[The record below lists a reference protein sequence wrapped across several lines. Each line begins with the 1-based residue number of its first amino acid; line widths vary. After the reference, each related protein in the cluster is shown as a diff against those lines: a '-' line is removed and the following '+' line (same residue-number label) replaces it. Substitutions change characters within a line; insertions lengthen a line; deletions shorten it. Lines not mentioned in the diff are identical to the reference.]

1 MSCSEV
7 LCTRLDCQEVA
18 AWKQGH
24 KHKCEVLK
32 RKKSVFLK
40 SFEVIDDAS
49 NSVYADRLKRHG
61 ITLGNLLDDRVLD
74 ISYST
79 DSPCEST
86 DCEIVFGDP
95 SMIAFYKNLVRA
107 S

>member
-7 LCTRLDCQEVA
+7 LWTRLDCQVA
-18 AWKQGH
+18 ALKQGH
-24 KHKCEVLK
+24 KRKCEVLK
-32 RKKSVFLK
+32 RRNSVFLK

-86 DCEIVFGDP
+86 DCEKVFGDP